1 MPSTISYNPR
11 TFMPFERTNQPLSH
25 SRNNKRIT
33 HYNYNDSVT
42 FASLVIIALSITV
55 LIFAT
60 IVPQY
65 NPFPSIRP
73 SMTSVTTSVI
83 DSPAASVI
91 ATASQPIDNTM
102 VKKNS
107 REDREWNRLAIHMD
121 SYHNSFRLEFKRV
134 YALADGGYE
143 EEAMKLPRFLRL
155 AQQLSSHL
163 SMHHRIEETYI
174 FPILSKKMPQF
185 AAGKRE
191 SGEHLVAHKKIHDG
205 LDKYDHFLSSSIDDP
220 SVYNGEKLREIMD
233 SFREVLFTHLD
244 EEVKDLHGERMRAA
258 GWTLEEMKR
267 IPM

>member
-1 MPSTISYNPR
+1 MS
-11 TFMPFERTNQPLSH
+11 
-25 SRNNKRIT
+25 
-33 HYNYNDSVT
+33 SV
-42 FASLVIIALSITV
+42 A
-55 LIFAT
+55 
-60 IVPQY
+60 
-65 NPFPSIRP
+65 
-73 SMTSVTTSVI
+73 TSVI
-83 DSPAASVI
+83 ESPASGVI
-91 ATASQPIDNTM
+91 TTFSQRKDDTM

-107 REDREWNRLAIHMD
+107 REDKEWNRLAVHMD

-134 YALADGGYE
+134 YTLADGGYE
-143 EEAMKLPRFLRL
+143 EQAMKLPRFLRL

-191 SGEHLVAHKKIHDG
+191 SGEHLVAHQKIHDG
-205 LDKYDHFLSSSIDDP
+205 LDRYDRFLSDSLDDP
-220 SVYNGEKLREIMD
+220 SVYSGQKLREIMD

-244 EEVKDLHGERMRAA
+244 EEVNDLQGESMRAA